1 VVTAKER
8 PFVMP
13 HLSIPHI
20 EAPMIATFSRRHG
33 VTVENLTAQLGEV
46 FGVKNGEGVL
56 VRSVDK
62 GSPGDTAG
70 LRAGDVIVRV
80 GSERVERTS
89 DWSRAL
95 REQKPG
101 PVQIGIVR
109 DKRQQA
115 VSLAVP
121 EPTTERSSVRAFR
134 GEDFSPDMEGFDADM
149 EEFSHSMDELNRVRP
164 EIDRAM
170 RETQEKVRRELER
183 SRREAERARRQAQR
197 DFEQAQ
203 RDSEQKQHDFEQK
216 QRDFAQKQR
225 DRAMREQDRAQH
237 EAEKQQQ
244 KQLEK
249 ERQKEQ
255 EKSPPAEKPPQ

>member
-1 VVTAKER
+1 
-8 PFVMP
+8 
-13 HLSIPHI
+13 
-20 EAPMIATFSRRHG
+20 MIATFSRRHG

-62 GSPGDTAG
+62 GSPGDAAG

-115 VSLAVP
+115 VSLALP

-203 RDSEQKQHDFEQK
+203 RDSEQKQ
-216 QRDFAQKQR
+216 RDFAQKQR

-237 EAEKQQQ
+237 EAEKEQQ
-244 KQLEK
+244 KQQEQLEK

-255 EKSPPAEKPPQ
+255 EKPPQ